1 VGTPEEILR
10 AARTI
15 AVVGASPD
23 PSRTSHRVMRYLQ
36 RAGYRCIPVNPNAE
50 EVLGE
55 RSYASLADLPEP
67 VDLVDVFRR
76 AEYCADVAREAA
88 AIRAPALW
96 LQLGLRSAEARDVAE
111 QAGMEYVEDACTA
124 VVHRRL

>member
-1 VGTPEEILR
+1 
-10 AARTI
+10 
-15 AVVGASPD
+15 
-23 PSRTSHRVMRYLQ
+23 MRYLQ
-36 RAGYRCIPVNPNAE
+36 RVGYRCIPVNPNAE

-55 RSYASLADLPEP
+55 RSYPSLADLPEP

-76 AEYCADVAREAA
+76 VEYCADVAREAA
-88 AIRAPALW
+88 AIGAPALW

-111 QAGMEYVEDACTA
+111 EAGMEYVEDACTA

>member
-1 VGTPEEILR
+1 MGTPEEILR

-36 RAGYRCIPVNPNAE
+36 RVGYRCIPVNPNAD

-55 RSYASLADLPEP
+55 RSYPSLADLPEP

-76 AEYCADVAREAA
+76 AEYCADVARDAA

-111 QAGMEYVEDACTA
+111 AAGMQYVEDACTA

>member
-1 VGTPEEILR
+1 MRTTQEILR
-10 AARTI
+10 AAQTI

-36 RAGYRCIPVNPNAE
+36 RVGYRCIPVNPNAD

-55 RSYASLADLPEP
+55 RSYPSLADLPEP

-88 AIRAPALW
+88 AIGAPALW
-96 LQLGLRSAEARDVAE
+96 LQLGLRSDETRDVAE
-111 QAGMEYVEDACTA
+111 EAGMEYVEDACTA

>member
-1 VGTPEEILR
+1 MRTPEEILR
-10 AARTI
+10 AAHTI
-15 AVVGASPD
+15 AVVGASPN
-23 PSRTSHRVMRYLQ
+23 PSRTSHGVMRYLQ
-36 RAGYRCIPVNPNAE
+36 RVGYRCIPVNPNADG
-50 EVLGE
+50 VLGE
-55 RSYASLADLPEP
+55 RCYPSLADLPEP

-88 AIRAPALW
+88 AIGAPALW

-111 QAGMEYVEDACTA
+111 EAGMEYVEDACTA